1 MISAFL
7 YEDFIKSLVESN
19 FSFRIF
25 DKVSSILFN
34 YKI

>member
-25 DKVSSILFN
+25 DYVAE
-34 YKI
+34 